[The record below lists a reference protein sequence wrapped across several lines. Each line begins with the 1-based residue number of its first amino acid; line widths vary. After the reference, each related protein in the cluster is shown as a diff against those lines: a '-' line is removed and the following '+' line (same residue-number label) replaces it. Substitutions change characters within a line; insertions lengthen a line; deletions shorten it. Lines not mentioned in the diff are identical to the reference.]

1 VNPSLQWLAELDESQ
16 FEQLFN
22 GSPIRRAGYQGL
34 RRNTAIA
41 MGNSGLA
48 HFLPLL
54 NQWAMAADQGLRSA
68 AQWAVAKL
76 QSEATPPNPSD

>member
-34 RRNTAIA
+34 RRNIAIA

-48 HFLPLL
+48 HFLPCSISGLWPRIRFA
-54 NQWAMAADQGLRSA
+54 QRRAM
-68 AQWAVAKL
+68 AVAKL